1 MKPFLYFIGGCEFV
15 YTIQHLKSSP
25 DKYLDFDYAYS
36 FEHMG
41 QTDAYKFLMEH
52 TQDVYNKK
60 PDVVILSQHDYMMPC
75 ISAIQLNQVHSK
87 QRQLEQLKDL
97 IDKCELMILTLYELN
112 IPIVMQ
118 FFPWFRTGLLNRFKH
133 TEDYLNEEQFMRL
146 YATEMEKLTIRYPN
160 FYFLNLTNTCALQ
173 GYLNTFKTKDG
184 PWYSHIA
191 PNTPH
196 IAKEY
201 ADLINYL
208 LRRTPKIKCLMVD
221 LDNTMWKGVVR
232 DIGIENIQVRPDGE
246 RFNWG
251 VLAALHARGIMIGF
265 ISKNDPELETD
276 IKKFIKEYTWGGLE
290 FVFFSLS
297 WTDKYV
303 VMQEARQRLNI
314 AMDSIAFI
322 DDSPFEREQMKSMLP
337 DVSVYDENIFERLL
351 YMPEFQPENITS
363 ESKNRTKY
371 YLQENQRTALQHSAK
386 DKEQFLKDCDFS
398 ISVKLMEPFE
408 ISRVAELIQRTNQL
422 NTSIK
427 RYSQDQIVSFS
438 KNPGCDVFVV
448 HVSDKFGEYGLVGV
462 CIAFKNG
469 CAYQIDTLLFSCRV
483 MSKGVEDY
491 TLTSIL
497 NYAKAQNFKRVAL
510 QFNQGP
516 KNDQM
521 KTILENNFF
530 TQSIG
535 DDQSLIY
542 SFDLTTQQIKPYQ
555 NWFNTPPCHIK
566 ALEQHSQGPVPNP
579 DFEYKPV

>member
-15 YTIQHLKSSP
+15 YTINQLKSSP
-25 DKYLDFDYAYS
+25 DKYFDFDYAYS
-36 FEHMG
+36 YENIG
-41 QTDAYKFLMEH
+41 QTDAYKFLLEH

-60 PDVVILSQHDYMMPC
+60 PDAVILSQDDYMMSS
-75 ISAIQLNQVHSK
+75 ISDIQLNIVHSK
-87 QRQLEQLKDL
+87 QRQREQLKDL

-112 IPIVMQ
+112 VPVVMQ
-118 FFPWFRTGLLNRFKH
+118 FFPWFRTNLLNRFKH
-133 TEDYLNEEQFMRL
+133 TADFLNEEQFTRL
-146 YATEMEKLTIRYPN
+146 YITEMEKLTVRYPN
-160 FYFLNLTNTCALQ
+160 FYFFDLTNISALH

-184 PWYSHIA
+184 PWYNHLA
-191 PNTPH
+191 PNIPH
-196 IAKEY
+196 IAQEY

-208 LRRTPKIKCLMVD
+208 LRRTKKIKCLMVD
-221 LDNTMWKGVVR
+221 LDNTMWKGVIR
-232 DIGIENIQVRPDGE
+232 DIGIENIQVRADGE
-246 RFNWG
+246 RFNWA

-265 ISKNDPELETD
+265 ISKNDSDIETD
-276 IKKFIKEYTWGGLE
+276 IRKFIKEYTWGGME

-297 WTDKYV
+297 WTDKYQ
-303 VMQEARQRLNI
+303 VMQNAQQQLNI
-314 AMDSIAFI
+314 ALDSIAFI
-322 DDSPFEREQMKSMLP
+322 DDSAFEREQMKSILP
-337 DVSVYDENIFERLL
+337 EVSVYDENIFERLL

-363 ESKNRTKY
+363 ESKNRTRY
-371 YLQENQRTALQHSAK
+371 YLQEKQRTELQRDTK

-469 CAYQIDTLLFSCRV
+469 STYQIDTLLFSCRV

-510 QFNQGP
+510 
-516 KNDQM
+516 
-521 KTILENNFF
+521 
-530 TQSIG
+530 
-535 DDQSLIY
+535 
-542 SFDLTTQQIKPYQ
+542 
-555 NWFNTPPCHIK
+555 
-566 ALEQHSQGPVPNP
+566 
-579 DFEYKPV
+579 